1 MNPFMKAAFEEAAKG
16 ITAGDGGPFGAVIIK
31 ERM

>member
-1 MNPFMKAAFEEAAKG
+1 MNPFMKAAFEEAAKV
-16 ITAGDGGPFGAVIIK
+16 TAGDGWPFGALIVK